1 MREASSVFTSPYR
14 YRDWTKGGVEFLPS
28 DAKVRTV
35 ASPKAWSR
43 RPRMICATVSRS

>member
-28 DAKVRTV
+28 DAKGEGGCGVQR
-35 ASPKAWSR
+35 PDPEGHAWF
-43 RPRMICATVSRS
+43 AQ